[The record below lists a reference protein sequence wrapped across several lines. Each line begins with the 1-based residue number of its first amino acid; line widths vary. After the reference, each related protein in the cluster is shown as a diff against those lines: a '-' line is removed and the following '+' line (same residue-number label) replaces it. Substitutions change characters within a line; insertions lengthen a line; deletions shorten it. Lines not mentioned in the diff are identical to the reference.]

1 MVETECSNRHAYA
14 LTGFY
19 RWNPTSTKLAKCSTG
34 CGRSWPG
41 KPMNEPGKIIDELE
55 KCLREQQKLISSGE
69 FDRLEQMHTKI
80 ITLLEE
86 ITRQAH
92 ELDPASLERLHDI
105 EKLQRNAQL
114 LAASVQQET
123 KDKLSRLAP
132 SKRQLRAYRI

>member
-1 MVETECSNRHAYA
+1 
-14 LTGFY
+14 
-19 RWNPTSTKLAKCSTG
+19 
-34 CGRSWPG
+34 
-41 KPMNEPGKIIDELE
+41 
-55 KCLREQQKLISSGE
+55 
-69 FDRLEQMHTKI
+69 MHTKI